1 MVLTA
6 VLCIL
11 IGIAPGLLYQMLPY
25 TVDYVPYTADH
36 VLQQLHLLL
45 FAGLAF
51 FIMLPWIKNMLTSTL
66 DFDWFYR
73 KVLFRLWQVMAGIM
87 ELIND
92 ILNFRTQQATAL
104 MYRKSI
110 RFYGLHG
117 LFSRQM
123 QTGTV
128 ALLAVLFLAAYLLFY
143 LVHM

>member
-1 MVLTA
+1 
-6 VLCIL
+6 
-11 IGIAPGLLYQMLPY
+11 LPY

-36 VLQQLHLLL
+36 VLQQLHLLF

-51 FIMLPWIKNMLTSTL
+51 FIMLPWIKNMLTSTI

-73 KVLFRLWQVMAGIM
+73 KALFAIWQVVIQISVR
-87 ELIND
+87 LYD
-92 ILNFRTQQATAL
+92 LLNVQSQRTAAL
-104 MYRKSI
+104 VYRKSI

-143 LVHM
+143 LVHL